1 MAGQRAPHQ
10 KLAYALIFLLA
21 MREVTAA
28 RDSFQAQSVAAA
40 VGSGLRA
47 ADAENAR
54 RDAVTDSGEFW
65 VRTMWARGE
74 ADSLTWKSGL
84 ISFRFA
90 DGVGREPSKY
100 LEVTGM
106 DSKYRIM
113 PDAVV
118 LNQNIEGMAVLGI
131 IGWQAY
137 DASKRQWGES
147 QYSKKKSLFLRTELN
162 AWVGMTKDTFLGPNA
177 GLRAYQAPKEK
188 TEEKAKFYYLNEK
201 GVQKS
206 VDADDIMMH
215 TPRHE
220 QMSLQV
226 PGQAATVLA
235 RPDRELMALIDA
247 MLGEASCMGKDSKCA
262 FRCFY
267 DVEHE
272 VCGPVAFCQPVASG
286 AASHVLA
293 PFGDQQKCA
302 AVGGR
307 THDVADQ
314 VLASSGMASLK
325 TKALDVVDRLAA
337 SEAVTWSSSGR
348 SSLKASVALWMEAAD
363 LLNVFETLPTRLTP
377 ESGNF
382 PLAARRA
389 SDTDMKHWR
398 RRPDKLTISQYN
410 AAASA
415 PISSVRGT
423 TDYSVPARLHSELV
437 DFVIK
442 RPSILMSYVKSET
455 QEKCLLLDKT
465 AADRAQT
472 ETFVKYFLKVPG
484 HNSEDLRSVSLGLP
498 EHCQEYLA
506 GIDGS
511 DVESLSQDAAAGE
524 EALGSEHSSFAE
536 IKSVRLS
543 RALSDASLLEMGA
556 DASSEESEAVRQRF
570 VIIAS
575 IIVGLV

>member
-147 QYSKKKSLFLRTELN
+147 QYSK
-162 AWVGMTKDTFLGPNA
+162 
-177 GLRAYQAPKEK
+177 
-188 TEEKAKFYYLNEK
+188 
-201 GVQKS
+201 
-206 VDADDIMMH
+206 
-215 TPRHE
+215 HE